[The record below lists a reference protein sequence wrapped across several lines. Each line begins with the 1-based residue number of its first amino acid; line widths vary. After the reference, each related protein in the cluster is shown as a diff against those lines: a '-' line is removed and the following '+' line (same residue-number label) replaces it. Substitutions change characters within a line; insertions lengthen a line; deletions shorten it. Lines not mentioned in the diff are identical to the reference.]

1 MEEPVKVNN
10 SKEASVMKTN
20 QNLQMGRKKKPQ
32 FCIKEKS
39 INHCDDGG
47 VILAIKLFSTLN
59 VKTSKKKNPNN
70 PQGISN
76 KQVIC
81 FVVDKSRYTHQL
93 NSSPNVLFF
102 LCEFKM
108 S

>member
-10 SKEASVMKTN
+10 SKEASMMKTN

-32 FCIKEKS
+32 YCIKEKS

-59 VKTSKKKNPNN
+59 VKTSKKKPNN

>member
-1 MEEPVKVNN
+1 M
-10 SKEASVMKTN
+10 MKTN

-32 FCIKEKS
+32 YCIKEKS

-59 VKTSKKKNPNN
+59 VKTSKKKPNN

-102 LCEFKM
+102 LCDVLKKN
-108 S
+108 